1 MAHSSV
7 SRSEQKR
14 EQILAAAIEL
24 FCGQG
29 FPHTSMDE
37 VAKKAG
43 VSKQTVYA
51 HFGSKDELFVAAI
64 ESKCVVHQ
72 VTESLFSSPEKPEQA
87 LLQFGYYFSDM
98 VLSAEAID
106 VFKACVAQAD
116 THPDISALY
125 FSAGPEHLIVLLES
139 YFIEVQRVG
148 HYQFG
153 DARDAAVRLCLM
165 LFGEMRLKLEL
176 GLAVEDIVPHRLQYI
191 KETIEMFL
199 RAYRSEI

>member
-1 MAHSSV
+1 MAHLSV

-14 EQILAAAIEL
+14 EQILTAAIEL

-72 VTESLFSSPEKPEQA
+72 VTDQLFISPEYPERT
-87 LLQFGYYFSDM
+87 LLQFGHYFSDM
-98 VLSAEAID
+98 VVSSEAID

-116 THPDISALY
+116 THPDISTLY
-125 FSAGPEHLIVLLES
+125 FNAGPEHLIGLLEH
-139 YFIEVQRVG
+139 YFIEVQRLG

-153 DARDAAVRLCLM
+153 DVRGAAVRLCLM

-176 GLAVEDIVPHRLQYI
+176 GLAVEDIAPHRTRYI
-191 KETIEMFL
+191 KETVEMFL
-199 RAYRSEI
+199 RGYRSEI